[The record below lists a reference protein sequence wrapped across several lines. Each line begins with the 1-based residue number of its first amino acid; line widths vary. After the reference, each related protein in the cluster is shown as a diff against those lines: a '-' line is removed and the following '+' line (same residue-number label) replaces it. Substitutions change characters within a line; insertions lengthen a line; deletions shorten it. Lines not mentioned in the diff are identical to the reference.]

1 MKKTID
7 LAFSFDANYITPFM
21 VLLVSIF
28 ASNGGEEI
36 YFHVALT
43 NASTSDKQQI
53 TQFIEAHH
61 CKAWFYDID
70 IELVR
75 SFAPPSERYGLAT
88 FYRLLLPS
96 LLPERIEKFIYLD
109 VDILILNS
117 LRPLYNTEL
126 ETMPVAAVPEPV
138 TYVRPDLGL
147 HTPSEYFNAGILLIN
162 LPLWR
167 EQRIAER
174 AIQFLKDYPEKVE
187 YLDQDALNAVL
198 AGNWLSLS
206 DAYNFTWRALP
217 SQASRGEL
225 QRLAATKT
233 IIHFNTALKP
243 WHRLSIGRLDYLYH
257 DFFSKLPFPQ
267 LRRYHTVAWDTNTIR
282 HYLKLKVLKFY
293 WDNPAIGS
301 FWRKAKKTVNY

>member
-1 MKKTID
+1 MKKPIE
-7 LAFSFDANYITPFM
+7 LAFSFDVNYITPFL

-28 ASNGGEEI
+28 ASNEEEEI

-43 NASTSDKQQI
+43 NASPADRQQI
-53 TQFIEAHH
+53 TQFIEEHH
-61 CKAWFYDID
+61 GKVWFYDID

-96 LLPERIEKFIYLD
+96 MLPTRIEKFIYLD
-109 VDILILNS
+109 VDIVVVNS
-117 LRPLYNTEL
+117 LRSLYDTEL

-138 TYVRPDLGL
+138 TYTRPDLGL

-167 EQRIAER
+167 EQRIAEQ
-174 AIQFLKDYPEKVE
+174 AIQFLKDFPEKAE
-187 YLDQDALNAVL
+187 YLDQDALNAIL
-198 AGNWLSLS
+198 AGNWLPLS

-217 SQASRGEL
+217 PQASRGEL

-243 WHRLSIGRLDYLYH
+243 WHRMSLGRLDYLYH
-257 DFFSKLPFPQ
+257 DFFNKLPFSQ
-267 LRRYHTVAWDTNTIR
+267 LRRYHPVEWNPDTIR
-282 HYLKLKVLKFY
+282 HFLKLKVLKFY
-293 WDNPAIGS
+293 WNNPAIGS
-301 FWRKAKKTVNY
+301 FWREAKKAVNS